1 MLKNK
6 KSSNQILEYFTL
18 FLIALLIH
26 FQYFW
31 LTITAVMPPRNLFN
45 NSIKNKQ
52 TWVGILTDTFK
63 IIIYFLVLFI
73 FFLSKSFLSILL
85 LNFHIHWSKYKQV
98 PILCFKSFSIYTLYF
113 LLFFLV
119 FALYWQNNMLILG
132 SITLF
137 ILFVLFFF
145 ISYCISIF
153 VRVFQLKKK
162 K

>member
-1 MLKNK
+1 MCVISWNSLRICLHVLFSADIVLVIVSYSNAEEQ

-63 IIIYFLVLFI
+63 IIIYFLVLFTFSYQNHFYQFYYLI
-73 FFLSKSFLSILL
+73 FIFTDLNINKFQCCALNLFLYILFISF
-85 LNFHIHWSKYKQV
+85 
-98 PILCFKSFSIYTLYF
+98 CFFWY
-113 LLFFLV
+113 LLFTGK
-119 FALYWQNNMLILG
+119 I
-132 SITLF
+132 ICLF
-137 ILFVLFFF
+137 
-145 ISYCISIF
+145 
-153 VRVFQLKKK
+153 
-162 K
+162 